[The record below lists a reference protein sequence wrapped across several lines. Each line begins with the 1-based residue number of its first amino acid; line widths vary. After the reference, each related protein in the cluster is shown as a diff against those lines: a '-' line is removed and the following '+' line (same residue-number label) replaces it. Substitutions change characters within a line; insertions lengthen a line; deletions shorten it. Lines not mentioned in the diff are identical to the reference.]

1 MRFLIS
7 KNTDLRRNTPDSND
21 YDIWFWAQF
30 RHRSKLFSEFLVIRQ
45 SLAPRQW
52 SIKQAFGTFFWWPWH
67 RVEGKI
73 PCFKCSHTKNA
84 YAFRRATGDTSSD
97 SVDTDFEAD
106 FPRGYMPRTRICEQP
121 RIKQVTPFPI
131 ALTQKSKQIS
141 PALHTPARL
150 CESTRIKLVTHKWGS
165 KKDIETWHGHEQ
177 ERQGSWSI
185 WGHCQWL
192 HFYANKSPQAAN
204 LLSFRGL

>member
-1 MRFLIS
+1 M
-7 KNTDLRRNTPDSND
+7 
-21 YDIWFWAQF
+21 
-30 RHRSKLFSEFLVIRQ
+30 FSH
-45 SLAPRQW
+45 
-52 SIKQAFGTFFWWPWH
+52 K
-67 RVEGKI
+67 
-73 PCFKCSHTKNA
+73 KCTS
-84 YAFRRATGDTSSD
+84 FRRATGDTSSD

-192 HFYANKSPQAAN
+192 HFYANKSPQADSPPNRIGCN
-204 LLSFRGL
+204 LVQNIFLEEISAFDLIFFCSAIYW